1 MNKENRS
8 VHFSPETRSVQPG
21 PKTRSVQPG
30 PETITVKSRPKA
42 SGTGFGGI
50 RVRTIGCI
58 LLFTTVFISILVIGS
73 RIVEDDLLVDLNN
86 IFTAP
91 SLQHFFGTD
100 WVGRDML
107 QRTLKGMSISM
118 QVGLISTVLSVVI
131 AMFFGVMAPVFGGVP
146 DHLVSWLIDFV
157 MSVPHTILII
167 LISLAC
173 GGGLR
178 GVVAGVV
185 CTHWTSLTRVIR
197 AEVLQLKNAEYVQ
210 IAEKLGRS
218 RWYIAVHHM
227 FPAILPQLAV
237 GAVLLFP
244 HAILHEASITFLG
257 FGLPAHEP
265 AIGVILSESM
275 KYLTVGKWWLALFPG
290 ISLVA
295 VTVMVEAIGKNLEKL
310 ISPHAAHL

>member
-1 MNKENRS
+1 
-8 VHFSPETRSVQPG
+8 
-21 PKTRSVQPG
+21 
-30 PETITVKSRPKA
+30 
-42 SGTGFGGI
+42 
-50 RVRTIGCI
+50 
-58 LLFTTVFISILVIGS
+58 
-73 RIVEDDLLVDLNN
+73 
-86 IFTAP
+86 
-91 SLQHFFGTD
+91 
-100 WVGRDML
+100 
-107 QRTLKGMSISM
+107 MSISM
-118 QVGLISTVLSVVI
+118 QVGLISTVLSVAI

-146 DHLVSWLIDFV
+146 DYLVSWLIDFV

-295 VTVMVEAIGKNLEKL
+295 VTVMVEAIGKSLEKL